1 MATNKNAQLRYKI
14 LDECFA
20 NIDERHYIED
30 LIDICEEKLS
40 QNGKKE
46 SISKRTIHDDIN
58 FMKSKEG
65 YNAPIQSI
73 RDEDDQRK
81 TYYRYS
87 DPNFT
92 IFKGELSN
100 SDKEAI
106 REVLPLLLRMKNTEG
121 FNWVEE
127 VISKIEL
134 FLEITSQKKIIDFQD
149 NSYLKGIEYLH
160 KLYHYILKEKCLEI
174 IYKPF
179 YKEEKKIK
187 ISPYYLKQ
195 YNNRWFLLGREH
207 SSDSLKTLAL
217 DRIVSIKTIKE
228 CFIKNSTDFEDYFD
242 EIIGVTSYED
252 RETEN
257 IVIKLDKKTIPYVI
271 TKPLHS
277 SQKIKGD
284 ELRLK
289 VKQNEEL
296 ISIIL
301 SFGEEM
307 IVIEPESLRDKIK
320 MKIQKSV
327 NQYDV

>member
-20 NIDERHYIED
+20 NMDERHYIED
-30 LIDICEEKLS
+30 LIDILSEKLS

-46 SISKRTIHDDIN
+46 SISIRTIQNDIN

-87 DPNFT
+87 NPNFT
-92 IFKGELSN
+92 IFKGELSTT
-100 SDKEAI
+100 DKEAI
-106 REVLPLLLRMKNTEG
+106 RQVLPLLLRLKNMEG
-121 FNWVEE
+121 FNWTEE
-127 VISKIEL
+127 VVSKIEL

-179 YKEEKKIK
+179 YTEEKKIK

-217 DRIVSIKTIKE
+217 DRIVSIRTIKE

-242 EIIGVTSYED
+242 EIIGVTNYED
-252 RETEN
+252 SEAEN
-257 IVIKLDKKTIPYVI
+257 ILIKLDEKTIPYVI
-271 TKPLHS
+271 TKPLHHT
-277 SQKIKGD
+277 QKIKGD

-289 VKQNEEL
+289 VKQNPEL
-296 ISIIL
+296 VSIIL
-301 SFGEEM
+301 SFGQGM
-307 IVIEPESLRDKIK
+307 TVIEPESLRDKIK
-320 MKIQKSV
+320 MAMQKSV
-327 NQYDV
+327 NQYDM